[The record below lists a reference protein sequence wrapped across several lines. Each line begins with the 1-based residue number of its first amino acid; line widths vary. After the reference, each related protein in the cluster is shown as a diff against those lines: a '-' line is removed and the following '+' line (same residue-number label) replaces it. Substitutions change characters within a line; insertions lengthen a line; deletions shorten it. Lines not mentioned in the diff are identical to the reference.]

1 MVNHKIV
8 PGVLT
13 WPTTSQVIEETRT
26 ENLQVCLKKKKK
38 KGIKPCSVK
47 WSFQKIKT
55 LSSFSLP
62 AHCQGQKEM
71 GRQNRGFS
79 LEQPV
84 QVPLLIVKSVVS
96 PKNSSCD
103 DNFKRGKHPIYNT
116 RAGALVRLYAWVF
129 LCNNMVL
136 ICSKCF
142 IMC

>member
-26 ENLQVCLKKKKK
+26 ENLQVCFKKKK
-38 KGIKPCSVK
+38 KGIKTCSVK
-47 WSFQKIKT
+47 WPFQKIKT
-55 LSSFSLP
+55 LSSSLP

-71 GRQNRGFS
+71 GGQNRGFS

-84 QVPLLIVKSVVS
+84 QVLLLIVKSVVK
-96 PKNSSCD
+96 PKNSSCN
-103 DNFKRGKHPIYNT
+103 DNFKHVGSIPFT
-116 RAGALVRLYAWVF
+116 TQGQGLCVRLYAWVF
-129 LCNNMVL
+129 LRNNMVL

>member
-103 DNFKRGKHPIYNT
+103 DNFKHVGSIPFTTQGQGLWSGSMLGYFYVII
-116 RAGALVRLYAWVF
+116 WF
-129 LCNNMVL
+129 
-136 ICSKCF
+136 
-142 IMC
+142 